1 MSKNKEIRIGQ
12 QIIHEDDLKF
22 PVEYQGE
29 TFTLKYPS
37 PYDRVLI
44 ETSISKHLGGLSRSS
59 YPMEHLQLVEA
70 MAYVDYLVV
79 RDESPSWFKG
89 AWTCYDEMC
98 IQTLYTG
105 YCSFRVEF
113 QSKIEHGELE
123 GPSPPRE
130 S

>member
-1 MSKNKEIRIGQ
+1 MNKNKEIRIGQ

-22 PVEYQGE
+22 PVEYNDE
-29 TFTLKYPS
+29 TFVLKYPS

-59 YPMEHLQLVEA
+59 YPPDHLQLVEA
-70 MAYVDYLVV
+70 MAYTDYLVV
-79 RDESPSWFKG
+79 RDESPSWFKS

-98 IQTLYTG
+98 IQTLYAG
-105 YCSFRVEF
+105 YCSFRGEF
-113 QSKIEHGELE
+113 QSKIQHGELE
-123 GPSPPRE
+123 DSSPPGK